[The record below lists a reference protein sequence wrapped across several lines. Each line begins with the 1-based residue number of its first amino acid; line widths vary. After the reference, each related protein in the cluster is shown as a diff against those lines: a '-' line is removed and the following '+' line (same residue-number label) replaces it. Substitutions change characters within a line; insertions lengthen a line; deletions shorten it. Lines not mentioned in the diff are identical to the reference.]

1 MNLEIVNI
9 PPADG
14 DDWGI
19 LYDCFNHISY
29 MYVYIYIYVY
39 IKYIHIYI
47 YTYTPWIQTLSEKL
61 GVQP

>member
-47 YTYTPWIQTLSEKL
+47 YIYIYI
-61 GVQP
+61 